1 MKINYKK
8 SLKLITLLLASLLI
22 SFASVQAYSEL
33 FMYGTSIS
41 IGTASVHF
49 VAAGNTTT
57 MGGNDAI
64 NTAGTVVTF
73 DTIPAIGPGET
84 RTYEQAVNITNN
96 AGSSKTI
103 NISLVS
109 LTGQFS
115 ANFEYIN
122 VTMIARNG
130 TLMGNSIKIV
140 SSGGENVTETGGKTM
155 LTNEMWRI
163 RWIIKAKSDATN
175 GQSITVT
182 FKVKVE

>member
-8 SLKLITLLLASLLI
+8 SLKLVILLLTSLVI
-22 SFASVQAYSEL
+22 SFASVTAYSEM
-33 FMYGTSIS
+33 FMYGSPIT
-41 IGTASVHF
+41 IGTAGVYF
-49 VAAGNTTT
+49 VAAANTTT

-84 RTYEQAVNITNN
+84 RTYEEAVNITNN

-109 LTGQFS
+109 LTGPFS
-115 ANFEYIN
+115 ANFDEIN
-122 VTMIARNG
+122 ITMIDASG
-130 TLMGNSIKIV
+130 ETKGYVIKIV
-140 SSGGENVTETGGKTM
+140 SSGSNVTETGGQQILAGKT
-155 LTNEMWRI
+155 WRI

-175 GQSITVT
+175 GQSIIIT